1 VILSKEQSA
10 AVSRLGQDV
19 CVVAGPGSGKTRVL
33 VERFRRRVEQG
44 VSPLRLLT
52 VTFTEK
58 AANELKD
65 RLARDFAA
73 NEELRGQI
81 ERAPV
86 YTIDAFCANLLRR
99 HAIEAGLDPQF
110 EVLDASDARAE
121 LSAAAEEALDKLLES
136 NPTGVRALF
145 EALDVSDAVD
155 GLVRVYE
162 AMRLTAPGMRD
173 PGEQAPASDAA
184 WHALL
189 EALRGIAGAAPHGWN
204 QAQLDALASVQRW
217 ARGVLSLNARV
228 TLDHFRALAEFKC
241 DLRTLKR
248 GDSVTELVKEVKE
261 KRLVAARQALIARYY
276 APERA
281 LLWQALDRLDS
292 IYGERKQALRALD
305 FSDLEEHTLRL
316 LRDND
321 ELRAR
326 VRESFDE
333 VLMDELQDTNPL
345 QAALIDMVRRPDR
358 FFAVGDINQS
368 IYGFRHADPS
378 VFRTYRDGIASSGKP
393 VDRLRDNYRSR
404 AAILRATDAVT
415 GGAPGIEPNELVA
428 KREFAAKTA
437 PSVEVIA
444 ALGETTEE
452 AAALEA
458 RLVARR
464 IRELEGALEIEDRK
478 TRAPRPAAL
487 ADMVVL
493 VRNVNALPAIEQA
506 LDALRIP
513 YLITRGKHFY
523 EAQEVT
529 DLVHLLRVIANPRDE
544 ASMAAVLRSPLAGA
558 SAETLFR
565 LKQRGNL
572 GAALARLEP
581 GPDSAEFKRL
591 LAFRDLLAELR
602 AQADYVSPDRLLAR
616 AMDASDY
623 ESTLTPR
630 LRANVRKL
638 LAGLRSEF
646 ERRPQ
651 PVSRLVEQLEF
662 LRDSD
667 PDEPTAPP
675 EDSSNAVRLMTV
687 HGAKGLEF
695 PVVFLAAMH
704 KGTANDSPPL
714 AYSTDAGLVARWL
727 DPVSGESVKDLA
739 YAHYSDNERRRAGEE
754 ESRLLYVAMT
764 RAEEH
769 LVLSFAKNSRNA
781 RNWAERV
788 VAGFGLELAAAN
800 EPRVLECAGLEVRF
814 LCADHSEGGEGAFA
828 CPSVST
834 LPFGQANAPVPP
846 GFDEFIERPAVSGQ
860 HNSSASPTS
869 IAVFESCPRR
879 YYLGRYLGWRAE
891 RRMPAG
897 RGSRERLSGAELGS
911 QVHDLLANIPVE
923 NAADLAVELAAKFRA
938 SELGRRAEAADR
950 IEREFDFLVA
960 IEGALIEGRIDLWFE
975 EGGELVIV
983 DYKTD
988 DVDAAEAAERAG
1000 SYALQLQLYALAL
1013 ERFTGRIPGRAVLA
1027 YLRPDIAV
1035 PAPLAG
1041 ADLERAREAV
1051 RRFLRA
1057 QDEVCFP
1064 KREGEHCRRC
1074 DYCGGMCR

>member
-1 VILSKEQSA
+1 VILSQEQSA

-33 VERFRRRVEQG
+33 VERFRCRVEQG

-73 NEELRGQI
+73 DDELREQI

-121 LSAAAEEALDKLLES
+121 LTAAAEEALDDLLES

-184 WHALL
+184 WHTLL

-204 QAQLDALASVQRW
+204 QAQLDALASVQQW
-217 ARGVLSLNARV
+217 ARQVLSLDARV
-228 TLDHFRALAEFKC
+228 TLDHFRALAKFKC
-241 DLRTLKR
+241 DLRTLRR
-248 GDSVTELVKEVKE
+248 GDSATELVKKVKSE
-261 KRLVAARQALIARYY
+261 LLVSARQALIARYY

-281 LLWQALDRLDS
+281 LLWEALDRLDR

-345 QAALIDMVRRPDR
+345 QAALIDRVRRPDR

-393 VDRLRDNYRSR
+393 VDRLKENYRSR

-428 KREFAAKTA
+428 KRKFAAKTA

-452 AAALEA
+452 AARLEA

-478 TRAPRPAAL
+478 THAVRPAAL
-487 ADMVVL
+487 ADMAVL

-544 ASMAAVLRSPLAGA
+544 ASMVAVLRSPLAGA

-572 GAALARLEP
+572 GAALAWLEP

-591 LAFRDLLAELR
+591 LAFRSLLAELR

-687 HGAKGLEF
+687 HSAKGLEF

-714 AYSTDAGLVARWL
+714 AYSTDAGLVARWR

-754 ESRLLYVAMT
+754 ESRLLYVGMT

-788 VAGFGLELAAAN
+788 VAGFGLELAAEN

-814 LCADHSEGGEGAFA
+814 LCADQCPPEEAGTARPARAGAGA
-828 CPSVST
+828 SGIPE
-834 LPFGQANAPVPP
+834 
-846 GFDEFIERPAVSGQ
+846 DFIERPAVSGQ

-891 RRMPAG
+891 RRMAAG
-897 RGSRERLSGAELGS
+897 RENRERVSGADLGS

-923 NAADLAVELAAKFRA
+923 NAADLAVELARKFRA
-938 SELGRRAEAADR
+938 SELGRRAEAATR

-960 IEGALIEGRIDLWFE
+960 LEGTLIEGRIDLWFE

-988 DVDAAEAAERAG
+988 DVDAAGAAERAG

-1013 ERFTGRIPGRAVLA
+1013 EKFTGRLPGRAVLA
-1027 YLRPDIAV
+1027 YLRPDITV
-1035 PAPLAG
+1035 PVPLAG
-1041 ADLERAREAV
+1041 ADLEGAREAV
-1051 RRFLRA
+1051 RRFIRA
-1057 QDEVCFP
+1057 QNELCFP

-1074 DYCGGMCR
+1074 DYYGGLCR